1 MRNLFATLLLNN
13 FSRSRD
19 NHLQTPYSPHYFI
32 YEQTPIRYT
41 SAQKYSLRARR
52 QPRQNTTTMASSPEA
67 RPADAAEAAPVA
79 EKVEVATEAADAPV
93 EKDNTEAKAQADG
106 PAVEAT
112 AADDSEGKGDEE
124 AKEENG
130 TEKADEPSIPTDST
144 AAADTT
150 TVVPISPPPLPDEPL
165 PDEAQADE
173 NDDGWD
179 PMWSEEHQA
188 WYFVNR
194 FTQQTQWE
202 NPRVPDQQAAAGGA
216 AAAVTG
222 YNPAIHGDYDPNAWY
237 AKGEA
242 APSAGTTDTT
252 AAAGIDAGAPVTGS
266 DPISAAAAAAAAI
279 IQDSTANRYSHDA
292 KASRQLN
299 SYFDVAATNGSHDGR
314 SLKAERSGIKP
325 SKSELKAF
333 KEKRRARKEEKRR
346 AWLRD

>member
-1 MRNLFATLLLNN
+1 M
-13 FSRSRD
+13 
-19 NHLQTPYSPHYFI
+19 
-32 YEQTPIRYT
+32 
-41 SAQKYSLRARR
+41 
-52 QPRQNTTTMASSPEA
+52 
-67 RPADAAEAAPVA
+67 
-79 EKVEVATEAADAPV
+79 
-93 EKDNTEAKAQADG
+93 NTEAKPQADEPTTQPEVAG
-106 PAVEAT
+106 ENE
-112 AADDSEGKGDEE
+112 SKGDKE
-124 AKEENG
+124 AEKDDD
-130 TEKADEPSIPTDST
+130 TEKADKPSIPAETT
-144 AAADTT
+144 TAADTT
-150 TVVPISPPPLPDEPL
+150 AAAPTSPPPLPDEPL
-165 PDEAQADE
+165 PDEAPADE

-202 NPRVPDQQAAAGGA
+202 NPRVPDQQAAST

-237 AKGEA
+237 AKGGA
-242 APSAGTTDTT
+242 APTDEELAATAGD
-252 AAAGIDAGAPVTGS
+252 GAEVVAGS
-266 DPISAAAAAAAAI
+266 DPIAAAAAAAAAI

-299 SYFDVAATNGSHDGR
+299 SYFDVAAVSGAHDGR